1 MDQTK
6 LDINK
11 PTPNPVFTYF
21 SNLLDRDIIDSNG
34 DLLGGL
40 YDIIVKVAQ
49 VYPQSAGLI
58 VRKGFPNRKY
68 ALVSWEN
75 VAQLNPKEI
84 KLSIPKSKI
93 IFAEKHDNKDEL
105 SLRRDV
111 LDQQVVDTYNHKV
124 IRVNDVHFLQVD
136 NFLTVA
142 HVDIGGRGIVR
153 RLGYEN
159 AVDFAVRLFNR
170 HARYL
175 RLERLIPWKYI
186 QPLSINP
193 VSMTIKINVAQ
204 KQLTNIPSADLGE
217 IIQDLP
223 LQDQIALFKTL
234 ELATR
239 AKVFMNIDFKTQQS
253 LIEELGYAEIATI
266 VNFLPS
272 DEATDFLER
281 LPKDEVKQ
289 FLDILES
296 KQAKKLS
303 ELLGYSSDSAGGLMT
318 TEFLSFK
325 KGTPAA
331 EVIKFIREKNFK
343 VEPAQFVYIVDDE
356 HHLVASINFKRL
368 MLAQPEDTVEKI
380 AFPKTYFVNLN
391 SSVKEVAYLME
402 KYKYNAIPVVDEH
415 NYLKGIITVDDIL
428 SQVIAIAW
436 RRLKK
441 IAVTPKQ

>member
-1 MDQTK
+1 MN
-6 LDINK
+6 DIKPDLNK

-21 SNLLDRDIIDSNG
+21 SSLLDRDIIDSNG
-34 DLLGGL
+34 DYVGGL

-49 VYPQSAGLI
+49 VYPQSVGLI
-58 VRKGFPNRKY
+58 VRKGFPNRLY
-68 ALVSWEN
+68 ALISWQEVSE
-75 VAQLNPKEI
+75 LTPKEI
-84 KLSIPKSKI
+84 RIKLPRSKVT
-93 IFAEKHDNKDEL
+93 FAEKHDNKDEL

-124 IRVNDVHFLQVD
+124 IRVNDIHFLQVD
-136 NFLTVA
+136 QNLTVA

-153 RLGYEN
+153 RLGYERSI
-159 AVDFAVRLFNR
+159 DFLVRLFNR

-175 RLERLIPWKYI
+175 RLEHLIAWKYI
-186 QPLSINP
+186 QPLTINP
-193 VSMTIKINVAQ
+193 VSMTIKINVPQ

-234 ELATR
+234 ELSTR
-239 AKVFMNIDFKTQQS
+239 AKAFMNIDFKTQQT

-266 VNFLPS
+266 LNFLPS

-289 FLDILES
+289 FLNILES

-318 TEFLSFK
+318 TEYLAFK
-325 KGTPAA
+325 KGTPVG
-331 EVIKFIREKNFK
+331 EILRLIREKTFK
-343 VEPAQFVYIVDDE
+343 VEPAQFVYIVDED
-356 HHLVASINFKRL
+356 HHLTASINFKRL
-368 MLAQPEDTVEKI
+368 ILAQFEDPIEKF
-380 AFPKTYFVNLN
+380 AFPKTYFVKPD

-402 KYKYNAIPVVDEH
+402 KYKYNAIPVVDEQ
-415 NYLKGIITVDDIL
+415 NVLKGIITVDDIL